1 MAQMYNFDVTILPPA
16 ALLAEDFAII
26 GLQIKSFREP
36 LKRSIQQ
43 VMAPSFAKNFDV
55 GGRPSWVPLAD
66 ATLADK
72 EAQGYPDDILI
83 RTGKLKRVAQQ
94 LNIWN
99 ISSDEAY
106 VDNLP
111 GADYGFFHEGGT
123 QFMPQRIFMD
133 VTEQDEDDIANVFEN
148 WIGER
153 FASRGIV

>member
-1 MAQMYNFDVTILPPA
+1 MPGMYNFDVTILPPPTMIA
-16 ALLAEDFAII
+16 ADYAEV

-43 VMAPSFAKNFDV
+43 VMAPSFAKNFDA
-55 GGRPSWVPLAD
+55 GGRPAWEPLAD
-66 ATLADK
+66 STLADK
-72 EAQGYPDDILI
+72 AALGYPDDILI

-99 ISSDEAY
+99 ITTEEAY

-111 GADYGFFHEGGT
+111 NAEYGFFHEGGT
-123 QFMPQRIFMD
+123 RFMPQRIFMD
-133 VTEQDEDDIANVFEN
+133 VTEQDEDAIAEVFEN

-153 FASRGIV
+153 FASRGFV